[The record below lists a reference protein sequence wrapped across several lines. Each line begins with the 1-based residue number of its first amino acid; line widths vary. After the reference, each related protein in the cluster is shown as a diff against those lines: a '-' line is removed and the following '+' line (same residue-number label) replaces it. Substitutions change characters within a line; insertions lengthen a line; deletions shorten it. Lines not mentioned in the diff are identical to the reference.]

1 MDYGIIIDY
10 LQSALLPILIFI
22 ALLFY
27 TMIRGRRSITS
38 LILGLY
44 FALLVTLEFPYHD
57 VVDTWLGAFIS
68 KNTAAM
74 IVFALFTAIAA
85 VLMDRLLFY
94 RIDESAFQAFPK
106 KITLALLGT
115 ILIMAFSF
123 HVLPVTDFI
132 NPGAPASQLFGPQ
145 EYFFW
150 WLIIPLIGLFF
161 L

>member
-10 LQSALLPILIFI
+10 LQSALLPILIFL

-44 FALLVTLEFPYHD
+44 FALLITLKFPYHEQ
-57 VVDTWLGAFIS
+57 VDLWFGRFIS
-68 KNTAAM
+68 ANTTAM
-74 IVFALFTAIAA
+74 IIFALFTAIAS

-106 KITLALLGT
+106 KIILALLGT

-132 NPGAPASQLFGPQ
+132 NPGAPASKLFGPQ
-145 EYFFW
+145 EFFFW
-150 WLIIPLIGLFF
+150 WLIVPLVGLFF